1 MAVIDAGI
9 SAATGGTC
17 LGTAGVLY
25 VADRLP
31 WINKFTA
38 KIKSPQMQVL
48 LVLTAS
54 IGLVSTPAGRLLN
67 QATTAASGF
76 VESFAGHWT
85 GFGIMFAVALAALL
99 WLISDFMTGPNTRTL
114 LLAAFTPP
122 LAVMTPGTLGQ
133 LAATALG
140 FIATQ
145 VGSLAMWLMG
155 AGS

>member
-1 MAVIDAGI
+1 MPAIDAGI

-17 LGTAGVLY
+17 LGAAGVLY

-31 WINKFTA
+31 WINQLAA
-38 KIKSPQMQVL
+38 KIKGPQIQVL

-54 IGLVSTPAGRLLN
+54 IGLVSTPVGRLIN
-67 QATTAASGF
+67 QATTAVDGKVDAL
-76 VESFAGHWT
+76 AGEWT
-85 GFGIMFAVALAALL
+85 GFGIMFALATASLL
-99 WLISDFMTGPNTRTL
+99 WLISDFMTGVKPRTL

-122 LAVMTPGTLGQ
+122 LAVMIPGALGEI
-133 LAATALG
+133 AASTLG

-155 AGS
+155 G

>member
-1 MAVIDAGI
+1 MPAIDAGI

-17 LGTAGVLY
+17 LGAAGVLY

-31 WINKFTA
+31 WINKLAA
-38 KIKSPQMQVL
+38 KIKGPQVQVL

-54 IGLVSTPAGRLLN
+54 TGLVSTPLGQWIN
-67 QATTAASGF
+67 KATTAVDGLMDGM
-76 VESFAGHWT
+76 AGEWT
-85 GFGIMFAVALAALL
+85 GFGIMFALAMAALL
-99 WLISDFMTGPNTRTL
+99 WLISDFMTGVQTRTL

-122 LAVMTPGTLGQ
+122 LTVMIPGALGD
-133 LAATALG
+133 AAAYGLG

-155 AGS
+155 G

>member
-1 MAVIDAGI
+1 MPMIDAGI

-38 KIKSPQMQVL
+38 KVKSPQIQVL

-54 IGLVSTPAGRLLN
+54 IGLVSTPAGQLIN
-67 QATTAASGF
+67 QATTAVDGF
-76 VESFAGHWT
+76 VDGLAGEWT
-85 GFGIMFAVALAALL
+85 GFGITFALALAALI
-99 WLISDFMTGPNTRTL
+99 WLISDFVNGVKARTL
-114 LLAAFTPP
+114 LLAAFTPT
-122 LAVMTPGTLGQ
+122 LTVMIPGVLGEG
-133 LAATALG
+133 ASKALG

-145 VGSLAMWLMG
+145 VGSLVMWLMG
-155 AGS
+155 G

>member
-31 WINKFTA
+31 WINRFTA
-38 KIKSPQMQVL
+38 KIKSPQIQVL

-54 IGLVSTPAGRLLN
+54 IGLVSTPLGRLIN
-67 QATTAASGF
+67 QATTAVDGF
-76 VESFAGHWT
+76 VEGVAGEWT
-85 GFGIMFAVALAALL
+85 GFGIMFALAIAALL
-99 WLISDFMTGPNTRTL
+99 WLVSDFMSGVQTRTL
-114 LLAAFTPP
+114 ILAAIAPP
-122 LAVMTPGTLGQ
+122 MAVMIPGVLGDG
-133 LAATALG
+133 AANALG

-145 VGSLAMWLMG
+145 VGSLIAWLMG
-155 AGS
+155 V

>member
-1 MAVIDAGI
+1 MPAIDAGI

-17 LGTAGVLY
+17 LGAAGVLY

-31 WINKFTA
+31 WINKLAA
-38 KIKSPQMQVL
+38 KIKGPQVQVV

-54 IGLVSTPAGRLLN
+54 TGLVSTPLGQWIN
-67 QATTAASGF
+67 KATTTVDGF
-76 VESFAGHWT
+76 VDGLVGEWT
-85 GFGIMFAVALAALL
+85 GFGIMFALAMAALL
-99 WLISDFMTGPNTRTL
+99 WLISDFVTGVQTRTL

-122 LAVMTPGTLGQ
+122 LVVMIPGALGDV
-133 LAATALG
+133 AAYGLG

-155 AGS
+155 G

>member
-31 WINKFTA
+31 WISRFSA
-38 KIKSPQMQVL
+38 KIKSPQLQVI

-54 IGLVSTPAGRLLN
+54 IGLVSTPIGQLIN
-67 QATTAASGF
+67 QATTAVNGF
-76 VESFAGHWT
+76 AQSFAGRYT
-85 GFGIMFAVALAALL
+85 GVGIMFALALAALL
-99 WLISDFMTGPNTRTL
+99 WLISDFMSGVQTRTL
-114 LLAAFTPP
+114 LLAAFTPA
-122 LAVMTPGTLGQ
+122 LVVMIPGAIGDG
-133 LAATALG
+133 AATALG

-145 VGSLAMWLMG
+145 VGSLVMWLMG
-155 AGS
+155 G

>member
-1 MAVIDAGI
+1 MIDAGI

-38 KIKSPQMQVL
+38 KVKSPQIQVL

-54 IGLVSTPAGRLLN
+54 IGLVSTPAGQLIN
-67 QATTAASGF
+67 QATTAVDGF
-76 VESFAGHWT
+76 VDGLAGEWT
-85 GFGIMFAVALAALL
+85 GFGITFALALAALI
-99 WLISDFMTGPNTRTL
+99 WLISDFVNGVKARTL
-114 LLAAFTPP
+114 LLAAFTPT
-122 LAVMTPGTLGQ
+122 LTVMIPGVLGEG
-133 LAATALG
+133 ASKALG

-145 VGSLAMWLMG
+145 VGSLVMWLMG
-155 AGS
+155 G

>member
-31 WINKFTA
+31 WINRFAA
-38 KIKSPQMQVL
+38 KIRSPQIQVL
-48 LVLTAS
+48 LVLAAS
-54 IGLVSTPAGRLLN
+54 VGLISTPVGQLLN
-67 QATTAASGF
+67 KATTGINGLLQSTI
-76 VESFAGHWT
+76 GHYT
-85 GFGIMFAVALAALL
+85 GVGVMFALALAALL
-99 WLISDFMTGPNTRTL
+99 WLISDFMSGVQTRTL

-122 LAVMTPGTLGQ
+122 LVTMIPGSVGQ
-133 LAATALG
+133 GAATGLG

-145 VGSLAMWLMG
+145 VGSLVLWLMG
-155 AGS
+155 V